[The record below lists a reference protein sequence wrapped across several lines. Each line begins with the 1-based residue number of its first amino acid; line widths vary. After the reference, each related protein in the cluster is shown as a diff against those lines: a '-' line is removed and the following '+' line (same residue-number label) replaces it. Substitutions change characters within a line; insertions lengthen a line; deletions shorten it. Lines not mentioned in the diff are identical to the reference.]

1 MLRCDFIE
9 PQPKDKLLVLIRMS
23 PHPLFFVINSRSDR
37 FSDGSVILRSA
48 KYTFLRHDSFMDC
61 SKILEWFTADEVH
74 RQIEEE
80 PGRIK
85 GHLDRDD
92 IDELLEAVSRTRQLS
107 AVQKNLIMETF
118 LAFGFIYQYSISKR
132 IGTTNQSTH

>member
-1 MLRCDFIE
+1 
-9 PQPKDKLLVLIRMS
+9 
-23 PHPLFFVINSRSDR
+23 
-37 FSDGSVILRSA
+37 
-48 KYTFLRHDSFMDC
+48 MDC